1 MGWWSKVKRAVKAV
15 VRAAKALVR
24 AIVRVVVVIVTSP
37 TKVFDLVFG
46 WLGWPPKKLRLH
58 IAVLR
63 SPTGPLLTDLNDLR
77 PSIDLLKKVLKDRCN
92 VNVLPYSSGNKNEI
106 DNWAQVLTG
115 IAPNAA
121 LQVRCDE
128 GAVWDEGG
136 EAGEYFAQNTAGW
149 VGGFIPISLAFP
161 VTIFIVEQV
170 AGKIGCAVPVVTDY
184 ATVAASAVKSKD
196 SSTLAHE
203 VAHRCNL
210 WHLDRK
216 NNLVYHNSDRT
227 PPYWLTWWQR
237 NLLRASRHV
246 TYLF

>member
-1 MGWWSKVKRAVKAV
+1 MGWWSKIKRAVKAIVRAV
-15 VRAAKALVR
+15 VRA
-24 AIVRVVVVIVTSP
+24 VVIVVTAP
-37 TKVFDLVFG
+37 IKTFDLVFG

-58 IAVLR
+58 IAVLQ

-77 PSIDLLKKVLKDRCN
+77 PSIDLLQQVLKDRCN

-115 IAPNAA
+115 RAPNAA
-121 LQVRCDE
+121 LHVRCDE

-149 VGGFIPISLAFP
+149 VGSFIPISLAFP
-161 VTIFIVEQV
+161 VTIFIVEEV
-170 AGKIGCAVPVVTDY
+170 AGKVGCAVPVFTDY
-184 ATVAASAVKSKD
+184 ATVEASAVKSKD

-210 WHLDRK
+210 WHFDRK
-216 NNLVYHNSDRT
+216 NNLLYRNSDRT
-227 PPYWLTWWQR
+227 PPYWLMWWQR
-237 NLLRASRHV
+237 NILRASRHV
-246 TYLF
+246 NYLF